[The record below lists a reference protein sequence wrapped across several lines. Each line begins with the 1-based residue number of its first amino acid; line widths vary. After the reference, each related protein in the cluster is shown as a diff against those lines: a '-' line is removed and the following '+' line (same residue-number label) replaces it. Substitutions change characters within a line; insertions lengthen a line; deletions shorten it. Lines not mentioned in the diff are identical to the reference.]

1 MLALE
6 FLLAA
11 YLNAEME
18 LTFNGRRI
26 VETKMQKKV
35 WNLQVRR
42 GTWNVVEI
50 YRITMFVF
58 VAFVF
63 EASHFSGFNK
73 TF

>member
-11 YLNAEME
+11 YLNVEME

-26 VETKMQKKV
+26 VETKMKEKA

-42 GTWNVVEI
+42 GT
-50 YRITMFVF
+50 
-58 VAFVF
+58 
-63 EASHFSGFNK
+63 
-73 TF
+73 